1 MSPSPDRPQPTAYVI
16 PFPCPLTTIRSH
28 PATSKELL
36 VADSHG
42 SIFLTDWR
50 SDPEDGEEGALRHSS
65 LVELVEPTALSKASM
80 AGTTQWSA
88 SVDWRMDA
96 MDMYASFFF
105 ILRLKLFIFVTNRIG
120 GVFGQ
125 KFALWDISKLRG
137 GTPNATGT
145 SFAEGGHLFRY
156 IWLMFMLFLSNSDHH
171 FLGGVK
177 HTPITLPSRRGHP
190 PMVLCSMST
199 IAVMYMPHLH
209 RLSSGPNLI
218 LSETLTFSSCLAS
231 RALLRLL
238 DAPSSFSPSVSI
250 LDFCHKKTVQCD

>member
-1 MSPSPDRPQPTAYVI
+1 MVWDLYPTIDIPPTHQSPLLEKDFAMSPSPERPQPTAYVI

-96 MDMYASFFF
+96 IDMYVSFS
-105 ILRLKLFIFVTNRIG
+105 LSFVSNLNLLQNWRCFWPKIC
-120 GVFGQ
+120 FM
-125 KFALWDISKLRG
+125 
-137 GTPNATGT
+137 
-145 SFAEGGHLFRY
+145 GHLQIAGWDAERY
-156 IWLMFMLFLSNSDHH
+156 RNELSRGRSLIPVYMAHVHVFLQP
-171 FLGGVK
+171 F
-177 HTPITLPSRRGHP
+177 IPS
-190 PMVLCSMST
+190 
-199 IAVMYMPHLH
+199 
-209 RLSSGPNLI
+209 
-218 LSETLTFSSCLAS
+218 
-231 RALLRLL
+231 
-238 DAPSSFSPSVSI
+238 
-250 LDFCHKKTVQCD
+250 